1 LTTEGFRKY
10 VKFSAFEAEAAAV
23 ITHYNE
29 LAKRQAVTLAVTQT
43 STPAATSPSTSP
55 AATIS
60 STVESATNAN
70 VQNVPIVTFSEPI
83 NIDKHAVATLFNA
96 IHNSP
101 GFVADFDQV
110 WPLLQWS
117 RKDNALRCLTDG
129 TFEGLYNRG
138 EQKKFSFGKTGLKQG

>member
-10 VKFSAFEAEAAAV
+10 VKLSAFEAEAAAV

-29 LAKRQAVTLAVTQT
+29 LAKKQAVTLPVTQT
-43 STPAATSPSTSP
+43 STPPALASVSTSP
-55 AATIS
+55 VATIS

-70 VQNVPIVTFSEPI
+70 VQNIPIVTFSEPI

-117 RKDNALRCLTDG
+117 RKDSALRRLTDG

-138 EQKKFSFGKTGLKQG
+138 E